1 MCNTLKTIILCITVA
16 AVSANMHQ
24 YDSQSPPENVVNL
37 TRCNELNLHRWELHK
52 CCKYPHINLHRV
64 LMDTCLD
71 ECIGSND
78 ECCPMGCLWRIT
90 KIVYDSTNVNLN
102 GLKRTLKSSVFD
114 SEWDDLI
121 ENSVDE
127 CASEVRPA
135 GLEGPCQFPG
145 HLPKLLGCTIKKLFL
160 QCPQMHPL
168 PVCETTKTYV
178 QECM

>member
-1 MCNTLKTIILCITVA
+1 MFRSLKIFIFIATIATSLANIHHYDTEQSQEVVA
-16 AVSANMHQ
+16 
-24 YDSQSPPENVVNL
+24 NL

-64 LMDTCLD
+64 LIDTCLD
-71 ECIGSND
+71 ECIGTND

-90 KIVYDSTNVNLN
+90 KIVYDSTSINLN

-114 SEWDDLI
+114 SEWDEII
-121 ENSVDE
+121 ETSVDE
-127 CASEVRPA
+127 CAVEVKPG
-135 GLEGPCQFPG
+135 GLEGPCQYPA
-145 HLPKLLGCTIKKLFL
+145 HLPKLLGCTIKKMFL

-168 PVCETTKTYV
+168 PACETTKMYV